1 MEQKEL
7 YLLITRHFNEQTAL
21 WEEDFLAEWLE
32 SAEEN
37 RQIYHALQE
46 IWQASQQQHDEE
58 VVMTALQDVKQRIHS
73 RQRKGLLTMIRRY
86 PLQIGIAA
94 AVAGIIISSSAFLRQ
109 PSHHEAIAYI
119 EKRTLPGQMLKD
131 TMPDGTIVHLAPK
144 SSIRYAQEFGKN
156 DRNIFLEGEAFFEV
170 TKDPH
175 QPFIV
180 QAGDL
185 AVQVL
190 GTRFNVTYYKG
201 VDSAAVSLV
210 DGKVQVNVP
219 AQQKTYELQ
228 PGEELYYD
236 RHEQHAYTR
245 TYDMESVTGW
255 TSRLLVFRNE
265 PLSVVAQKLEQLY
278 DVEISFADPAMA
290 GYKLF
295 ARFNDKPLSYI
306 LDVIKATDNLDYT
319 INGKQIRFT
328 TNNANQSR

>member
-7 YLLITRHFNEQTAL
+7 YLLITRYFNGQTAP

-37 RQIYHALQE
+37 RQTYHALQE
-46 IWQASQQQHDEE
+46 IWQASQQQHDE
-58 VVMTALQDVKQRIHS
+58 VLVMNALQDVKQRIRGN
-73 RQRKGLLTMIRRY
+73 RQTIIRRY
-86 PLQIGIAA
+86 RLQAGIAA
-94 AVAGIIISSSAFLRQ
+94 AVAGIIISSIAFLRQ
-109 PSHHEAIAYI
+109 PSPHAAIAYI
-119 EKRTLPGQMLKD
+119 EKRTLPGQVLKD

-156 DRNIFLEGEAFFEV
+156 DRNVLLEGEAFFEV

-175 QPFIV
+175 QPFTV
-180 QAGDL
+180 KAGDL
-185 AVQVL
+185 AIQVL

-219 AQQKTYELQ
+219 VQKKIYELQ
-228 PGEELYYD
+228 PGQELYYD
-236 RHEQHAYTR
+236 SHQQHAYTR

-265 PLSVVAQKLEQLY
+265 PLSVVAHKLEQLY

-295 ARFNDKPLSYI
+295 ARFNDKPLGYI
-306 LDVIKATDNLDYT
+306 LDVIKSTDNLDYT
-319 INGKQIRFT
+319 INGKHIRFT
-328 TNNANQSR
+328 TNNAYQSR